1 MAFKIGP
8 VFHLIHMADDF
19 WKLNNW
25 YADVFDPIEFSAP
38 MRSSLPPGPFPSYTV
53 EWRDASLITFAD
65 VCFEPMSPT
74 FMYEKWAEWP
84 VGKFY
89 SKFGQHWHSIAWFT
103 EDQADLY
110 TSLREAGVRLFGQ
123 GGSNESDAV
132 VTADTVLFTH
142 PKDTAG
148 ALELMQGPRLDGP
161 MIDPRFTP
169 GYDPDRWAR
178 EHPLGLKRLGYVT
191 LVMDDLEKGKHVY
204 ADTLKGTVLLENDS
218 PLTMTKN
225 VYVQVGDHTVV
236 ELAQPLEA
244 DSLAGRDLA
253 RNGSIMH
260 AVTFEVND
268 VDEAEKYLRSKGIT
282 VSARDDTT
290 LLCDPE
296 TTFGAPFRFT
306 TTSLRGA

>member
-1 MAFKIGP
+1 MAFRIGP

-25 YADVFDPIEFSAP
+25 YAEVFDPIEFTAP
-38 MRSSLPPGPFPSYTV
+38 QRTSIPPGPFPSYSV
-53 EWRDASLITFAD
+53 EARDASLIAFAD
-65 VCFEPMSPT
+65 VCFEPMSPAF
-74 FMYEKWAEWP
+74 FMDRWAEFP
-84 VGKFY
+84 VGRFY
-89 SKFGQHWHSIAWFT
+89 QKFGQHWHSMAWFT
-103 EDQADLY
+103 EDQVDLY
-110 TSLREAGVRLFGQ
+110 NTLRGNNVRLFGQ
-123 GGSNESDAV
+123 GGSNESDAQI
-132 VTADTVLFTH
+132 TPETVLFTH

-148 ALELMQGPRLDGP
+148 ALELMQGPRANGA
-161 MIDPRFTP
+161 DPRFLP
-169 GYDPDRWAR
+169 GYDADRWAR

-191 LVMDDLEKGKHVY
+191 LVMDDLDKGKWVY

-218 PLTMTKN
+218 PLTMTRN

-253 RNGSIMH
+253 KNGAIMH

-268 VDEAEKYLRSKGIT
+268 LDVAETYLKSKHIA
-282 VSARDDTT
+282 VLARDDTT
-290 LLCDPE
+290 LLCDPD

-306 TTSLRGA
+306 TASLRA